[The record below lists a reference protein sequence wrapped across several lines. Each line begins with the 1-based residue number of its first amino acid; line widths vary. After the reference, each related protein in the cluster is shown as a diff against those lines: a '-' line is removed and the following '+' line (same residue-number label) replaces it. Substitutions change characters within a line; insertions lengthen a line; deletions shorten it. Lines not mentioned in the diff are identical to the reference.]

1 MFFCLSYVRLLAMVL
16 DMPRQSQSRDDLDKR
31 IAELCGWETATR
43 DDGKVALALHQTRSV
58 DRVYSLNTAAFFDE
72 LFAYVREIG
81 AWPVLEQL
89 DPNVRE
95 GEIYPFLRLVL
106 LTIMRCVGGVQS
118 MLATHDLLLTDEAL
132 MGVVGFNAYQVE
144 NGGNKRGLSRQ
155 THPVTVRG
163 VLSYETVADNIVAI
177 GPKKLEEM
185 LNGLIRCLAA
195 QKFFAK
201 KLDVVVDATDDEA
214 TPGYKTDDGREVPSV
229 RREKRP
235 DVRANRHAKKTE
247 VTVYGWKIWIVWE
260 PLSKM
265 PLAIA
270 VDGINEPDNKHALAV
285 LRQAQRNVEGHA
297 RIRSVALDR
306 GFLDGKLLSA
316 VEKDGILIYIPSK
329 SNMNITKDAR
339 EIARRAETEAAR
351 GRTLDGCVY
360 NERKKVVTHGAGK
373 NATKDTQIT
382 TVVGISEL
390 PCDWWG
396 EEGSSSSKANSKSF
410 KPKLL
415 KATVVL
421 RWDGAPKDAEKEVVI
436 LTTDSADDPF
446 VAFDAYDDRSL
457 IENCCNREAKEH
469 WFLEHHPKRSEAG
482 VRVHAYFVFFCM
494 ALVEAF
500 RGYQATCQEAAM
512 RGEDTGIDRYRRSLE
527 KQNRDKVVVFIGE
540 HFGIFRSFEFAF
552 LSGVHVRERALMGDS
567 VESILRRFGVD
578 IQNTT

>member
-16 DMPRQSQSRDDLDKR
+16 GMPRQSQSRDDLDKR

-81 AWPVLEQL
+81 AWSVLEQL

-260 PLSKM
+260 PLSKI

-270 VDGINEPDNKHALAV
+270 IDGINEPDNKHALAV

-360 NERKKVVTHGAGK
+360 SERKKVVTHGAGK
-373 NATKDTQIT
+373 NATQDTQVT

-396 EEGSSSSKANSKSF
+396 EDGSSSSKANSKSF

>member
-1 MFFCLSYVRLLAMVL
+1 MLFSLSYVRLLAMVL
-16 DMPRQSQSRDDLDKR
+16 GMPRESQSRDDLDKR

-81 AWPVLEQL
+81 AWSVLEQL

-260 PLSKM
+260 PLSKI

-270 VDGINEPDNKHALAV
+270 IDGINEPDNKHALAV
-285 LRQAQRNVEGHA
+285 LRQAQRNIEGHA
-297 RIRSVALDR
+297 RIRSVSLDR

-360 NERKKVVTHGAGK
+360 SERKKMVTHGAGK
-373 NATKDTQIT
+373 NATQDTQVT

-396 EEGSSSSKANSKSF
+396 EEGSNSSKANSKSF

-421 RWDGAPKDAEKEVVI
+421 RWDGAPKDADKEVVI

-567 VESILRRFGVD
+567 VESILRRFGID
-578 IQNTT
+578 IPNTT